1 MTKKIINYYNTY
13 EKDKKNLY
21 LGNINVVRDWGWAND
36 YVEAIYKI
44 NSSKKNDDFIV
55 GTGKSYSLLDF
66 IKIIF
71 KKKIPLSK
79 IKVSKKY
86 KRPFEIKKIIANN
99 KKIKRKLNWKPK
111 LNFEDMAFKLVN
123 NDLI

>member
-1 MTKKIINYYNTY
+1 MKKI
-13 EKDKKNLY
+13 KKNLY

-71 KKKIPLSK
+71 KKKKYLCQK
-79 IKVSKKY
+79 LRFQKNIK
-86 KRPFEIKKIIANN
+86 
-99 KKIKRKLNWKPK
+99 
-111 LNFEDMAFKLVN
+111 
-123 NDLI
+123 DLLK